1 MTVAIVPSF
10 PFCIAI
16 DRCRK
21 QRGRWR
27 LSKNAFHDSERFPA
41 NPLRP
46 LRHTIS
52 PMTFFPPMTNRRIA
66 FSVVL
71 LTASFLTCL
80 PHPALAD
87 SPAAAIGNARVAQ
100 ADVEQMPPAVRY
112 SAAMSDLNWF
122 DATRSRTIPVR
133 IYYPKSDLERFP
145 VIVFS
150 TGLGR
155 SREDC
160 GYLGRHWARCGYVS
174 VFVQHPGS
182 DESQKGLRPRK
193 DLQRAF
199 YNPSNVRNRPMDL
212 IFVLDRLEQMARDG
226 SSVGNRLDLAQIGA
240 AGHDFGSQ
248 TALALAGQVLP
259 GQVTFRDPRV
269 KAVLAMSSPVPTGQ
283 GPLSEV
289 YAGISVPCLHIT
301 GTADNSIVGTTQ
313 AYQRRLPFDHVS
325 AADQFLITLNGADHL
340 TCSGHNRRANA
351 SNDAMFQR
359 LIAESS
365 TVFWDAYLKQSG
377 TAKSWL
383 GGPGIKTRLGAAGW
397 VEKKLVP

>member
-1 MTVAIVPSF
+1 MT
-10 PFCIAI
+10 
-16 DRCRK
+16 K
-21 QRGRWR
+21 
-27 LSKNAFHDSERFPA
+27 
-41 NPLRP
+41 
-46 LRHTIS
+46 
-52 PMTFFPPMTNRRIA
+52 RRIA
-66 FSVVL
+66 LTAVL
-71 LTASFLTCL
+71 LTASFATFF
-80 PHPALAD
+80 PRQA
-87 SPAAAIGNARVAQ
+87 PAASPRAVTSHADASQ
-100 ADVEQMPPAVRY
+100 ADANQMPPAVRY
-112 SAAMSDLNWF
+112 SAAMSDVSWF
-122 DATRSRTIPVR
+122 DATRSRAIPVR
-133 IYYPKSDLERFP
+133 IYYPKSDFERFP

-160 GYLGRHWARCGYVS
+160 GYLGRHWAGCGYVS

-199 YNPSNVRNRPMDL
+199 YNPSNVRNRPLD
-212 IFVLDRLEQMARDG
+212 ISFVLDRLEQMAHDG
-226 SSVGNRLDLAQIGA
+226 SSIGNRLDITQIGA

-248 TALALAGQVLP
+248 TVLALAGQVLP
-259 GQVTFRDPRV
+259 GQGTFHDPRV
-269 KAVLAMSSPVPTGQ
+269 KAVLAMSSPVPTGE
-283 GPLSEV
+283 PLSEV
-289 YAGISVPCLHIT
+289 YAGISLPCLHIT

-365 TVFWDAYLKQSG
+365 AAFWDAYLKQSDA
-377 TAKSWL
+377 AKSWL
-383 GGPGIKTRLGAAGW
+383 AGSGIKSHLGAAGS
-397 VEKKLVP
+397 VEKKLLPQ